1 MTITCV
7 NYEENKKTYRFCVN
21 VGGCDEHMPEQIA
34 AILTVLRDHYGDEV
48 NDGVV
53 EWIRSNLVGKDL

>member
-7 NYEENKKTYRFCVN
+7 NYGEDGNSCRFRVN
-21 VGGCDEHMPEQIA
+21 VGGCDEHMPEQIV
-34 AILTVLRDHYGDEV
+34 AILSVLRDHYGDEV